1 MREYRIAIFDPRI
14 RIHTLEELIYP
25 AIFYSSWRTEKE
37 KIRAMYR
44 HKIRIGKSIER
55 IGDAE
60 EKEELYSSLDELYLH
75 YVALFGFSSV
85 EVEKCEAEVEEEVRE
100 IEIKPYP
107 SPYVDVPGELPEEV
121 PVSAS
126 TKWIKARAEMLLAQ
140 VRKRCFMHL
149 VYAREELAM
158 IEDDLSNL
166 ERKLFEEPDSQVKA
180 DIIEEIEKTR
190 ELLLL
195 LGE

>member
-14 RIHTLEELIYP
+14 RINVLEELIYP
-25 AIFYSSWRTEKE
+25 SIFYSSWRTEEE

-44 HKIRIGKSIER
+44 HKIRVGKSIER
-55 IGDAE
+55 VEDAA
-60 EKEELYSSLDELYLH
+60 EKGELYDSLDELYLN
-75 YVALFGFSSV
+75 YVALFGFSAV
-85 EVEKCEAEVEEEVRE
+85 DVKKCETEVEAEVRE
-100 IEIKPYP
+100 TETKP
-107 SPYVDVPGELPEEV
+107 SAFVPAESTAESV
-121 PVSAS
+121 S

-140 VRKRCFMHL
+140 VLKRFYMHM
-149 VYAREELAM
+149 VYARDELAM
-158 IEDDLSNL
+158 LEDDLSSL

-180 DIIEEIEKTR
+180 DIIEEIEKAR